1 MCSDSAVI
9 ITDLSKVFPVY
20 EKPHHRLL
28 QMLSPASQKHR
39 WYKEFHALHN
49 INFEVKRGETFGIV
63 GRNGSGKS
71 TLLQLICGTLFPS
84 HGTVHVNGRIAALLE
99 LGAGFNPDFTGR
111 ENVYLNGSVLGLS
124 REEIDS
130 RFDEIVAFADIGEF
144 IEQPVKSYSSGMYV
158 RLAFSVA
165 INVTP
170 DLLIV
175 DEALAVGDEAFQR
188 KCFARIQRLR
198 DDGSTIL
205 FVSHSAGIVTELC
218 DRAILLDQGELIA
231 QGGPKSVVSKYH
243 KLIYSPTD
251 KVEKLKEEIRQQ
263 GIEKEPAVADEFVTE
278 ADKLDTALVASAR
291 RDNAVREDAYYDEGM
306 IPQSTIS
313 YSSQGVSIRDA
324 HIETLDGRLV
334 NVLQA
339 GDHYNFVYDADF
351 STHAALVRFGMMIR
365 TTSGLE
371 LCGAVSSTRHDAIE
385 LVEKG
390 AQVKVKFAFKCQL
403 LPAIYF
409 LNAGVLAE
417 VDGQEQFVDRQ
428 IDIGMFRVLP
438 NPERLSTGLT
448 DMVAAPELRFSSTG
462 TTDANNG

>member
-9 ITDLSKVFPVY
+9 VSNVSKSFPVY

-28 QMLSPASQKHR
+28 QMLSPASKKKNWFR
-39 WYKEFHALHN
+39 EFHALKN
-49 INFEVKRGETFGIV
+49 ISFEVKRGETFGIV

-84 HGTVHVNGRIAALLE
+84 QGGIKVNGRIAALLE

-124 REEIDS
+124 KEEIDS
-130 RFDEIVAFADIGEF
+130 RFEAIAAFADIGNF

-165 INVTP
+165 INVNP

-218 DRAILLDQGELIA
+218 DRAILLDQGEVLA
-231 QGGPKSVVSKYH
+231 LGGPKSVVSKYH
-243 KLIYSPTD
+243 KLIYSPADSVEALRAEIKSQINDELQSPD
-251 KVEKLKEEIRQQ
+251 KFVSAADRVDSKLVI
-263 GIEKEPAVADEFVTE
+263 
-278 ADKLDTALVASAR
+278 SAKK
-291 RDNAVREDAYYDEGM
+291 DAETKEDAYYDEGM
-306 IPQSTIS
+306 VPQSTLS
-313 YSSQGVSIRDA
+313 YSSNGVSIDNA
-324 HIETLDGRLV
+324 QIETLDGRRV
-334 NVLQA
+334 NVIQEGEA
-339 GDHYNFVYDADF
+339 YNFVYEAEF
-351 STHAALVRFGMMIR
+351 AESAEKVRFGMMIR

-371 LCGAVSSTRHDAIE
+371 LGGAVSSTTQDAIE
-385 LVEKG
+385 TVEKG
-390 AQVKVKFAFKCQL
+390 TRVKAVFPFVCQL
-403 LPAIYF
+403 MPAMYF
-409 LNAGVLAE
+409 LNAGVLAV
-417 VDGQEQFVDRQ
+417 VDGQEQFLDRK

-438 NPERLSTGLT
+438 NPSRLSTGLT
-448 DMVAAPELRFSSTG
+448 DLVESPDLWFSSTDSSV
-462 TTDANNG
+462 THHA